1 MYLNDIPVIDSH
13 CHFFNLEYKSIKLH
27 NLLSLSLENWDDE
40 ILKDTI
46 LYKRVIRD
54 LADLFRTDVDEE
66 KVLEIRDDLCTN
78 KYTDYV
84 DMLFDKSK
92 IKGLVIDIGYK
103 PAEVE
108 LEGFKNSVPAEVKYV
123 YRIETL
129 VDKFWNKKGNFDELY
144 EKFINKIEDAII
156 NGAVALKSIIGYRT
170 GLKVNSVSVDE
181 AREALL
187 NNDEKNFRDFFF
199 NETINICKKHDIP
212 FQVHASFGE
221 SNCNLLNNNPLM
233 LKNVLDNEEYKKV
246 AFVLVHGGFPYSFEA
261 GYMAAMYPN
270 VYLDFSEMIPWLTF
284 ESKDAIKK
292 VLDMAPFNKIMYG
305 SDGFVSPELH
315 FLGVQFAKSVVT
327 EIIEELVQQRLM
339 TKLEGYRLA
348 ENIFYKNAANIFGF
362 NLI

>member
-27 NLLSLSLENWDDE
+27 KLLSLSLENWDDE
-40 ILKDTI
+40 VLKETI

-54 LADLFRTDVDEE
+54 MADLFGIDPNENA
-66 KVLEIRDDLCTN
+66 VLQKRDDFCN
-78 KYTDYV
+78 NNYDEYIN
-84 DMLFDKSK
+84 MLFN
-92 IKGLVIDIGYK
+92 KGQIRGLLIDIGYK

-108 LEGFKNSVPAEVKYV
+108 LESFKNSVPAEVKYV
-123 YRIETL
+123 YRTETL
-129 VDKFWNKKGNFDELY
+129 VDEFWNKKGNFDELY
-144 EKFINKIEDAII
+144 DIFINKIEDAIK

-170 GLKVNSVSVDE
+170 GLKVDLVSMDE
-181 AREALL
+181 ARKALI
-187 NNDEKNFRDFFF
+187 NNDEKIFRDFFF
-199 NETINICKKHDIP
+199 NETIKICKKHDIP

-315 FLGVQFAKSVVT
+315 FLGVQFAKS
-327 EIIEELVQQRLM
+327 IIFQVIDELIQQRLM
-339 TKLEGYRLA
+339 TKVEGYKLA
-348 ENIFYKNAANIFGF
+348 ENIFYKNASNIFGF

>member
-13 CHFFNLEYKSIKLH
+13 CHFFNLKYKKLKLH
-27 NLLSLSLENWDDE
+27 KLLSLSLENWDE
-40 ILKDTI
+40 EVLKETV

-54 LADLFRTDVDEE
+54 MADLFGIDPNEDA
-66 KVLEIRDDLCTN
+66 VLQKRDDFCNN
-78 KYTDYV
+78 KYDEYIN
-84 DMLFDKSK
+84 LLLEKGR
-92 IKGLVIDIGYK
+92 IKGLLIDIGYK

-108 LEGFKNSVPAEVKYV
+108 LESFKKSVPAQIKYV

-129 VDKFWNKKGNFDELY
+129 VDQFWTRKGEFDEMY
-144 EKFINKIEDAII
+144 NEFIKKTENAIK

-170 GLKVNSVSVDE
+170 GLGVNQVSYNE
-181 AREALL
+181 AKKALVE
-187 NNDEKNFRDFFF
+187 NNEKAFRDFFF
-199 NETINICKKHDIP
+199 NETIKTCKKFDIP

-233 LKNVLDNEEYKKV
+233 LKKVLDNEEYKKV

-261 GYMAAMYPN
+261 GYFAAMYPN

-315 FLGVQFAKSVVT
+315 FLGVQFAKSVVA
-327 EIIEELVQQRLM
+327 EIIEELIQQRLM
-339 TKLEGYRLA
+339 TKLEGYSLA
-348 ENIFYKNAANIFGF
+348 ENIFYKNAVNVFGF
-362 NLI
+362 NMV